1 LGAPWGIRGS
11 SAALVTPKRCA
22 WAVRPSSNPTSGS
35 TVPQIKFTRGEA
47 LALVVGLIV
56 VASLVFLF
64 LAVIEG

>member
-1 LGAPWGIRGS
+1 
-11 SAALVTPKRCA
+11 
-22 WAVRPSSNPTSGS
+22 
-35 TVPQIKFTRGEA
+35 VPQIKFTRGEA